1 MVAAYA
7 DLIGFIG
14 EKGIPSI
21 THLGPALSILGV
33 FTWTMTMSREFNDIW
48 IFHRAINAISG
59 TKTHLTFDVDGRF
72 TILSLG
78 PVRTRLIG
86 FVQMV
91 RFGIGLG
98 LWVCGSIYIMN
109 EINLGEL
116 MLNCKPPSSPKQ
128 HHIAP

>member
-33 FTWTMTMSREFNDIW
+33 FTWTMTMCREFNDIW
-48 IFHRAINAISG
+48 TFHRAINEVSG

-86 FVQMV
+86 FVQLV
-91 RFGIGLG
+91 RFGIGLA
-98 LWVCGSIYIMN
+98 LWLYGSIYIMN
-109 EINLGEL
+109 EINLGDL
-116 MLNCKPPSSPKQ
+116 MLNCKPPSPPKQ